1 MNRVRFIA
9 NVVLGLFLII
19 IGVNLLDI
27 GLDHIGYYDETGDQY
42 EGMFGVLLEGIV
54 DVIIM
59 ALFVVFVSIV
69 VVLVIIN
76 LKMK

>member
-1 MNRVRFIA
+1 MNKVRFIA

-19 IGVNLLDI
+19 VGVTLVDI
-27 GLDHIGYYDETGDQY
+27 GLDQGGYYDETDDQY
-42 EGMFGVLLEGIV
+42 AGMFGVLLEGIV
-54 DVIIM
+54 DVIII